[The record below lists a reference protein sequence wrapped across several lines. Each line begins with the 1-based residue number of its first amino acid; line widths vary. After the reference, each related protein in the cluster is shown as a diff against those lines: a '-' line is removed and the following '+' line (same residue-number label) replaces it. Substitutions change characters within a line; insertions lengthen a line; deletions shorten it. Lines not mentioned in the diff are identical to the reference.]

1 MAFATKTIPGEVKR
15 PTIRPRKNIPRKS
28 GFLTKNNENL
38 QITNKGKNIMHTFL
52 FYFFRPDRPAH
63 LGPILHFFH
72 TFFTFLGHSQ
82 RGSNPV
88 NVLSKNKSI
97 G

>member
-72 TFFTFLGHSQ
+72 TFFYIFRTFTE
-82 RGSNPV
+82 RFKPC
-88 NVLSKNKSI
+88 KCSI
-97 G
+97 KK